1 MSDSIKS
8 LIESRVSTGLYDT
21 SRKLSDEIVTEL
33 VRLATRA
40 PSAYNLQ
47 NWRFIAVRSA
57 EAKQRLKSA
66 AYDQPQV
73 LDAQVTFI
81 VCGRLAA
88 HEGLADALQPTVDA
102 GIFGQEMLENW
113 VVAASEGH
121 KNNLNKQ
128 RDEAFRSASL
138 AAMTL
143 MLAAESMGL
152 STGPMSG
159 FDPAAVSDAFGL
171 TDKDI
176 PVMLI
181 TAGYASDDNWPQK
194 PRKPVDQVLEIV

>member
-1 MSDSIKS
+1 MSNSIKT
-8 LIESRVSTGLYDT
+8 LIESRVSTGLYDA
-21 SRKLSDEIVTEL
+21 SRVLPDETVREL

-47 NWRFIAVRSA
+47 NWRFIAVRSD
-57 EAKQRLKSA
+57 EAKQRLKAS

-88 HEGLADALQPTVDA
+88 HEGLAEALQPTVDA
-102 GIFGQEMLENW
+102 GIFNQEMLEGW
-113 VVAASEGH
+113 VAAASQGH
-121 KNNLNKQ
+121 ENNFNKQ

-143 MLAAESMGL
+143 MLAAEDMGL

-159 FDPAAVSDAFGL
+159 FDSDAVSKAFNL
-171 TDKDI
+171 TEKDV

-194 PRKPVDQVLEIV
+194 PRKPIEQVLEIV

>member
-1 MSDSIKS
+1 MSDSIKT

-21 SRKLSDEIVTEL
+21 SRTLSDETVNEL

-47 NWRFIAVRSA
+47 NWRFIAVRSD
-57 EAKQRLKSA
+57 EAKARLKAA

-88 HEGLADALQPTVDA
+88 HEGLAEALQPTVDA
-102 GIFGQEMLENW
+102 GIFAQEMLEGW
-113 VVAASEGH
+113 VTEASASH
-121 KNNLNKQ
+121 KDNINKQ

-143 MLAAESMGL
+143 MLAAEGMGL

-159 FDPAAVSDAFGL
+159 FDPVAVSEAFGL
-171 TDKDI
+171 TEKDV
-176 PVMLI
+176 PVMLV
-181 TAGYASDDNWPQK
+181 TAGYGSDENWPQK
-194 PRKPVDQVLEIV
+194 PRKPLDQVLEIV

>member
-1 MSDSIKS
+1 MPESIKS
-8 LIESRVSTGLYDT
+8 LIESRVSTGLYDS
-21 SRKLSDEIVTEL
+21 SRTLPDEVVNEL

-47 NWRFIAVRSA
+47 NWRFIAVRSE
-57 EAKQRLKSA
+57 EAKARLKAA

-81 VCGRLAA
+81 VCGCLAA
-88 HEGLADALQPTVDA
+88 HEGLAQALQPSVEA
-102 GIFGQEMLENW
+102 GIFGQEMLEGW
-113 VVAASEGH
+113 VAAATSGH
-121 KNNLNKQ
+121 ENNFSKQ

-143 MLAAESMGL
+143 MLAAEDMGL
-152 STGPMSG
+152 ATGPMSG
-159 FDPAAVSDAFGL
+159 FDTEAVSKAFNL

-181 TAGYASDDNWPQK
+181 TAGYAAENNWPQK
-194 PRKPVDQVLEIV
+194 PRKPLEQVLEIV

>member
-1 MSDSIKS
+1 MSDSIKA

-21 SRKLSDEIVTEL
+21 RRTLSDETIKEL
-33 VRLATRA
+33 IRLATRA

-57 EAKQRLKSA
+57 GAKARLKTA
-66 AYDQPQV
+66 AYDQPQI

-88 HEGLADALQPTVDA
+88 HEGLAEALQPTVDA
-102 GIFGQEMLENW
+102 GIFDQAMLEGW
-113 VVAASEGH
+113 VTAASEGH
-121 KNNLNKQ
+121 QNNPVKQ

-143 MLAAESMGL
+143 MLAAEGMGL

-159 FDPAAVSDAFGL
+159 FDPVAVSEAFGL

-176 PVMLI
+176 PVMLV
-181 TAGYASDDNWPQK
+181 TAGYGSDDNWPQK
-194 PRKPVDQVLEIV
+194 PRKPLEQVLEIV

>member
-1 MSDSIKS
+1 MSGSIKT

-21 SRKLSDEIVTEL
+21 SRTLSDEIVNEL

-57 EAKQRLKSA
+57 QAKTRLKAA

-88 HEGLADALQPTVDA
+88 HEGLAEALQPSVQA
-102 GIFGQEMLENW
+102 GIFDQAMLEGW
-113 VVAASEGH
+113 VSAASAGH
-121 KNNLNKQ
+121 ENDLNKQ

-138 AAMTL
+138 AGMTL
-143 MLAAESMGL
+143 MLAAEGMGL

-159 FDPAAVSDAFGL
+159 FDPVAVSEAFGL
-171 TDKDI
+171 DEKDL

-181 TAGYASDDNWPQK
+181 TAGYAADENWPQK
-194 PRKPVDQVLEIV
+194 PRKPLEQVLEIV